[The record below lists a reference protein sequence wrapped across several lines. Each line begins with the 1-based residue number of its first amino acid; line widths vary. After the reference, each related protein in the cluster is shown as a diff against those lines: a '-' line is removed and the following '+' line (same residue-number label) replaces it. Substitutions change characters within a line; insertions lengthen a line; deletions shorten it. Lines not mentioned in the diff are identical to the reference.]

1 MRNSSPGPQ
10 RGGEQGRFR
19 DSSRLAPAPL
29 AARVCTSRKRRT
41 LPLEPP
47 EVGEGFVEDL
57 GDKIFG
63 LLAATHSVG
72 YIRVDAVE
80 INVVKVR
87 KACRVALRLLNQK
100 VFFGITCLG
109 LPQRSPA
116 WHALIIKTAEAV
128 KGYGYNRP
136 RTQQDAFHYCGGF
149 SSRGSNQ
156 STGARLIAV
165 SCF

>member
-1 MRNSSPGPQ
+1 M
-10 RGGEQGRFR
+10 
-19 DSSRLAPAPL
+19 
-29 AARVCTSRKRRT
+29 
-41 LPLEPP
+41 
-47 EVGEGFVEDL
+47 EDL